1 MNILRTFAASAVAT
15 TLQAGAPVLAAPS
28 TSSVS
33 FQAGL
38 TYGANGLV
46 QPLSSAAE
54 LLGSHQ
60 MTLLAQPRW
69 TD

>member
-28 TSSVS
+28 TRSVS

-38 TYGANGLV
+38 TYDANGLV
-46 QPLSSAAE
+46 QPLASAAE
-54 LLGSHQ
+54 LLGSLQ
-60 MTLLAQPRW
+60 QGPYS
-69 TD
+69 